1 MSLEHELSVAI
12 DLARQAGAVLLQ
24 FYSGETG
31 VEWKDEREPVTAADR
46 AANALIVEELARDFS
61 GRLKVM
67 KMNVDENP
75 QIPMNLHV
83 TGIPTV
89 LLFKNGRIVD
99 QAVGSAPKRMF
110 VDMIEKHLD

>member
-1 MSLEHELSVAI
+1 MSQQVGTATDANFKSEVEDSTVPTLVDFWAPWCGPCRAI
-12 DLARQAGAVLLQ
+12 A
-24 FYSGETG
+24 
-31 VEWKDEREPVTAADR
+31 P
-46 AANALIVEELARDFS
+46 IVEELARDFS